1 MLEIVMK
8 KPFCLFLL
16 FIIFSSP
23 AFAFGTKKTMEKVMN
38 SWSGEDIN
46 TAIEV
51 LGYPTSEKEIANRH
65 LFYWEESQMQFSG
78 NRSGVY
84 GGEYYCT
91 RIFEVDKNNKIIS
104 WEWKGNN
111 CPAAYLTSKKWVNPN
126 NDPWKK
132 DKEERKLL
140 KQTKKE
146 KL

>member
-65 LFYWEESQMQFSG
+65 LFYWEESPRNSVVGVVTDTSG
-78 NRSGVY
+78 TTASS
-84 GGEYYCT
+84 
-91 RIFEVDKNNKIIS
+91 FPFIS
-104 WEWKGNN
+104 E
-111 CPAAYLTSKKWVNPN
+111 T
-126 NDPWKK
+126 
-132 DKEERKLL
+132 
-140 KQTKKE
+140 
-146 KL
+146 